1 MQPTTG
7 ADFAGDERWV
17 LVTRVAASRLFCKAG
32 QLRELLRFLAE
43 KAIASPD
50 VEITEQEIGSRVL
63 GRRPDYDP
71 QSDNIVRVQIRR
83 LRQKLEEYFVA
94 DGLHEPMVIAIPK
107 GSHVL
112 RFERR
117 PEQDRGAP
125 PVALSPPRASRW
137 LGAAAAILGVAAIAF
152 FLGRFSID
160 RSESPAGKQ
169 GEASASPL
177 WARLFLRDQPT
188 TIVIADSSLVF
199 VQNVLRTNIALNEY
213 IDRSYRERI
222 EAVAEAG
229 LRDALR
235 MISTRQYTSL
245 ADAIVSGELR
255 SIGVRLGAKVTV
267 RYSRHMNIRDFNAGN
282 FVLVGSRHS
291 VPWVE
296 LFEPGLNFQFERIGK
311 EPRFGIR
318 NKKPADG
325 EAAVYGNA
333 AAPSGSQESF
343 ATISLMPNL
352 AHTGTVLM
360 LSGVTMEATEAAGE
374 FSMSNDFPQFLAKTF
389 GASTARNL
397 PYFEILLKT
406 AAISG
411 APHKADVV
419 AWRRLN

>member
-1 MQPTTG
+1 MQSTTG

-17 LVTRVAASRLFCKAG
+17 LVTRVAASRLFGKAA
-32 QLRELLRFLAE
+32 QLRELLLFLAE
-43 KAIASPD
+43 KAIASPE
-50 VEITEQEIGSRVL
+50 VEITEQAIGTRVL

-83 LRQKLEEYFVA
+83 LRQKLEEYFVT

-112 RFERR
+112 RFEPR
-117 PEQDRGAP
+117 PEQDRGARS
-125 PVALSPPRASRW
+125 AAFSPSRASRW
-137 LGAAAAILGVAAIAF
+137 LGAAAAIVAVAAIAF

-169 GEASASPL
+169 SQASASPL
-177 WARLFLRDQPT
+177 WARLFLPDQPT

-199 VQNVLRTNIALNEY
+199 VQNVLRTSIALNEY
-213 IDRSYRERI
+213 IDRSYRDRVES
-222 EAVAEAG
+222 VAEAG

-235 MISTRQYTSL
+235 MILNRQYTSL

-255 SIGVRLGAKVTV
+255 SMGVRMGAKVTV
-267 RYSRHMNIRDFNAGN
+267 RYSRHMNVRDFNAGN

-296 LFEPGLNFQFERIGK
+296 LFEPGLNFRFEPIGK

-318 NKKPADG
+318 NRKPAAG

-352 AHTGTVLM
+352 AHTGAVLM
-360 LSGVTMEATEAAGE
+360 LSGVTMESTEAAGE

-397 PYFEILLKT
+397 PYFEILLKA

-411 APHKADVV
+411 APHKVDVV

>member
-1 MQPTTG
+1 M
-7 ADFAGDERWV
+7 
-17 LVTRVAASRLFCKAG
+17 
-32 QLRELLRFLAE
+32 
-43 KAIASPD
+43 
-50 VEITEQEIGSRVL
+50 
-63 GRRPDYDP
+63 
-71 QSDNIVRVQIRR
+71 
-83 LRQKLEEYFVA
+83 
-94 DGLHEPMVIAIPK
+94 
-107 GSHVL
+107 
-112 RFERR
+112 
-117 PEQDRGAP
+117 
-125 PVALSPPRASRW
+125 
-137 LGAAAAILGVAAIAF
+137 
-152 FLGRFSID
+152 
-160 RSESPAGKQ
+160 
-169 GEASASPL
+169 
-177 WARLFLRDQPT
+177 
-188 TIVIADSSLVF
+188 
-199 VQNVLRTNIALNEY
+199 LRTDIALNEY
-213 IDRSYRERI
+213 IDRSYQRRI
-222 EAVAEAG
+222 ESVAEVG

-235 MISTRQYTSL
+235 MILTRQYTSL

-255 SIGVRLGAKVTV
+255 SMGVRMGAKVTV
-267 RYSRHMNIRDFNAGN
+267 RYSRHMNVRDFNAGN

-397 PYFEILLKT
+397 PYFEILLK
-406 AAISG
+406 ASAISG